1 MKSATWMKAL
11 VSGALLAAVSVTAV
25 AQSGAQDSLDELLK
39 QVQAAARQ
47 ETARNRE
54 REAEFRSARNRQQQL
69 LAEAR
74 AELKRQED
82 LSDQLKNNFDEN
94 EKQLAELETVRQER
108 LGNLGEMFGVVR
120 QVAQDTRGKFENS
133 MVSAQYP
140 DRVEFLRD
148 LGQRKEL
155 PRIPALRQLWFEMQR
170 EITEQGKI
178 VSFTNNVL
186 TRDGDLVTNRSVK
199 RVGVFN
205 AVSDGQ
211 FLVWTP
217 PDGENPD
224 GVMAEIIRPPAGRW
238 VSLAQGW
245 ENAGAGEVDSMAVD
259 FTSGA
264 ILSLVVQEKTLR
276 ERIDQGGTVGYV
288 IIALGLFGLLL
299 ALWRTVVLFLRGAA
313 IKSQLKKTSADKGN
327 ALGRIMAVYEEN
339 PDADVETLELKLD
352 DAIIRETPSLESGL
366 SLIKVLYVIAPLLG
380 LLGTVVGMIA
390 TFQQITLFGTG
401 DPKTMAGG
409 ISQALVTT
417 VLGLVVAIP
426 LTLLHSLLS
435 ARSRSLIQ
443 ILEEQSAG
451 MVARK
456 AEQSAD
462 TF

>member
-1 MKSATWMKAL
+1 MSKLSVRVL
-11 VSGALLAAVSVTAV
+11 FALLAGAVSGV
-25 AQSGAQDSLDELLK
+25 APAQEDGAQQTLDQLLQ
-39 QVQAAARQ
+39 QVQQAARQ
-47 ETARNRE
+47 ETERNRQ
-54 REAEFRSARNRQQQL
+54 REAEFRSQRNRQQQL
-69 LAEAR
+69 LTEAKAALQR
-74 AELKRQED
+74 EEER
-82 LSDQLKNNFDEN
+82 SDTLKNQFDEN
-94 EKQLAELETVRQER
+94 EKELAELETVRQER

-148 LGQRKEL
+148 LGQRKDL

-170 EITEQGKI
+170 EITEQGKV
-178 VSFTNNVL
+178 VSFTDDVL
-186 TRDGDLVTNRSVK
+186 NTDGTLETGRSVS
-199 RVGVFN
+199 RVGVFS

-217 PDGENPD
+217 PDTENPE
-224 GVMAEIIRPPAGRW
+224 GVMAEIIRPPSGRW
-238 VSLAQGW
+238 VSLADDW
-245 ENAGAGEVDSMAVD
+245 EGAGASDITPMAVD

-264 ILSLVVQEKTLR
+264 ILSLVVQEKTLT
-276 ERIDQGGTVGYV
+276 ERIQQGGTVGYV
-288 IIALGLFGLLL
+288 IIGIGLIGLLI
-299 ALWRTVVLFLRGAA
+299 ALWRAIVLFIRGQK
-313 IKSQLKKTSADKGN
+313 IKAQLKKESADKGN

-435 ARSRSLIQ
+435 ARSRALIQ

-456 AEQSAD
+456 AEHSAD
-462 TF
+462 NF

>member
-1 MKSATWMKAL
+1 MRFARYTTW
-11 VSGALLAAVSVTAV
+11 LAAAVTAV
-25 AQSGAQDSLDELLK
+25 VVAGGAAAQESGAQQSLDELLQ
-39 QVQAAARQ
+39 QVQQAARQ
-47 ETARNRE
+47 ETARNRQ
-54 REAEFRSARNRQQQL
+54 REAEFRNARNRQQQL
-69 LAEAR
+69 LGEAQ
-74 AELKRQED
+74 AELQRQET
-82 LSDQLKNNFDEN
+82 LSDQLKTQFDEN
-94 EKQLAELETVRQER
+94 EKALAELETVRQER

-120 QVAQDTRGKFENS
+120 QVAGDTRGKFESS
-133 MVSAQYP
+133 MVTAQYP
-140 DRVEFLRD
+140 DRIQFLRD
-148 LGQRKEL
+148 LGERKEL

-178 VSFTNNVL
+178 VSFTDDVL
-186 TRDGDLVTNRSVK
+186 NTDGARESGRKVS

-205 AVSDGQ
+205 AVSDGK

-217 PDGENPD
+217 PDGENPT
-224 GVMAEIIRPPAGRW
+224 GIMAEIIRPPAGRW
-238 VSLAQGW
+238 VSLANSW
-245 ENAGAGEVDSMAVD
+245 ESAGPSEVESMAVD

-264 ILSLVVQEKTLR
+264 ILSLVVQEKTLV
-276 ERIDQGGTVGYV
+276 ERIQQGGTVGYV
-288 IIALGLFGLLL
+288 IIGIGLFGLAL
-299 ALWRTVVLFLRGAA
+299 AIWRAIVLFIRGNR
-313 IKSQLKKTSADKGN
+313 IKAQLKKESADKGN
-327 ALGRIMAVYEEN
+327 ALGRIMSVYEEN

-462 TF
+462 Y